1 MSYHRRPATPPPP
14 IQADDQSLRS
24 NRSDSS
30 ALSILAKM
38 MRDQAALV
46 QAMAL
51 DDTHT
56 SVTTAPELQQQIAT
70 LQQQLSQ
77 VQSTNASLRSG
88 HSVAGSS
95 ATGDIPTQLAV
106 DFVPPPNNNSVP
118 LDVNDDDDELSLDD
132 DIRSRHSSHSRRSH
146 SSRRSQTSR
155 GSKYSEST
163 TKRTLRSLSS
173 SSASSSK
180 ISKRAARNGGFEPP
194 LPEFERE
201 AVPQYSVGW
210 KRCVRIFTGIVPD
223 ACVPR
228 KGAAKQAWR

>member
-118 LDVNDDDDELSLDD
+118 LDVNDDDELSLDD